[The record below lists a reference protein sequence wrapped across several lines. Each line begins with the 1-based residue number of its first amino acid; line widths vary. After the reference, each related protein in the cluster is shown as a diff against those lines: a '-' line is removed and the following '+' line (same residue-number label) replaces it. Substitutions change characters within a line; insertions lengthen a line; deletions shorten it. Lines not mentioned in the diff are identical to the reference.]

1 MAGLKVLLVDDE
13 AGIRDL
19 IREYMT
25 SGDYEPQEAVDGPMA
40 LAMMKREDYDLV
52 ILDIMMPGMDGW
64 TVART
69 IRSRSDVPIIMLS
82 ARGEEYDKLL
92 GFDMGI
98 DDYMVK
104 PFSPRELMAR
114 IRAIAARRGPAVS
127 APAPGLCFG
136 ELMLDPDS
144 RKVRIRGEIIPLT
157 PKEFELLQFLA
168 RHPGKAI
175 SREQILTA
183 VWGMD
188 FQGDERTV
196 DTHIKQ
202 LRDRL
207 GGERGLIVTVWGHGY
222 RLDPEVRP

>member
-1 MAGLKVLLVDDE
+1 
-13 AGIRDL
+13 
-19 IREYMT
+19 
-25 SGDYEPQEAVDGPMA
+25 
-40 LAMMKREDYDLV
+40 MMNRKDYDLV
-52 ILDIMMPGMDGW
+52 VLDIMVPGMDGW

-92 GFDMGI
+92 GFEMGI

-114 IRAIAARRGPAVS
+114 IRAITARRRLSGSGPV
-127 APAPGLCFG
+127 PGLSFG
-136 ELMLDPDS
+136 ELLIDPDS
-144 RKVRIRGEIIPLT
+144 RKVRIHGEIIPLT
-157 PKEFELLQFLA
+157 PKEFELLYVLA

-183 VWGMD
+183 VWGLD

-196 DTHIKQ
+196 DTYIKQ
-202 LRDRL
+202 LRERL
-207 GGERGLIVTVWGHGY
+207 GGERGQIVTVWGIGN
-222 RLDPEVRP
+222 RLDPEGRP